1 MEWMILLI
9 FIMVA
14 CFVLVGISQQRYSGP
29 GEEADSRNREEY
41 GVPARSLYTSSE
53 VLTLH
58 HRIEITD
65 GGGCVVY
72 RAETQFPSIH
82 DKTDIYGSDGRHV
95 AHIERKLVSL
105 HERRYV
111 EMENG
116 NRFMLSNE
124 LFHLIKDV
132 TNLEGLGWRLEGN
145 LLQLNFSIRD
155 VGGEL
160 IALVSQKAFSIHDKY
175 AADIYKPE
183 HEEEVVA
190 ILIALQHMIR
200 DRQGTSAS
208 VGSSS

>member
-1 MEWMILLI
+1 
-9 FIMVA
+9 
-14 CFVLVGISQQRYSGP
+14 
-29 GEEADSRNREEY
+29 
-41 GVPARSLYTSSE
+41 
-53 VLTLH
+53 
-58 HRIEITD
+58 
-65 GGGCVVY
+65 
-72 RAETQFPSIH
+72 
-82 DKTDIYGSDGRHV
+82 
-95 AHIERKLVSL
+95 
-105 HERRYV
+105 
-111 EMENG
+111 
-116 NRFMLSNE
+116 MLSNE